1 MSEFDQESLS
11 ALLDDEADE
20 LALPRL
26 LKSHEE
32 CPEIAE
38 KWRRFSLVQSVIHN
52 EISPVKQ
59 GFIEGVR
66 EGIDKEEKISRP
78 IKPVFGASLIKAAIA
93 ASVAT
98 ICVLSG
104 KMMFEDTSD
113 FIEIADQVPQT
124 YEIPTALSASDGI
137 GDIPEADLKAQELLK
152 EYISRIQIDEEEPP
166 LIEHLQESPLYRLVN
181 ELQSRDN

>member
-11 ALLDDEADE
+11 ALLDNEGDE

-26 LKSHEE
+26 LKSYEKN
-32 CPEIAE
+32 PEIAE
-38 KWRRFSLVQSVIHN
+38 KWRRFSLVQSIIHE
-52 EISPVKQ
+52 EISPVRQ

-66 EGIDKEEKISRP
+66 ESIDKDVKISRH
-78 IKPVFGASLIKAAIA
+78 IKPVFGDSLIKTTIA

-98 ICVLSG
+98 VCVLSG
-104 KMMFEDTSD
+104 KMLFEDAGD
-113 FIEIADQVPQT
+113 FIEIAEQVPQP
-124 YEIPTALSASDGI
+124 YEAPEVISSSDRE
-137 GDIPEADLKAQELLK
+137 GDIAEADLKAQELLK

-166 LIEHLQESPLYRLVN
+166 LIEHLQDSPLYRLVN

>member
-11 ALLDDEADE
+11 ALLDDEADD

-26 LKSHEE
+26 LKSYEE
-32 CPEIAE
+32 YPQIAE
-38 KWRRFSLVQSVIHN
+38 KWRRFSLVQSIIHE
-52 EISPVKQ
+52 EITPVKK

-66 EGIDKEEKISRP
+66 EGIDKEDKPSRLT
-78 IKPVFGASLIKAAIA
+78 KPVFGNGLIKAAIA

-98 ICVLSG
+98 IFVLSN
-104 KMMFEDTSD
+104 KIVFEDTSN
-113 FIEIADQVPQT
+113 FIEIADQVSQT
-124 YEIPTALSASDGI
+124 YEVPRALSSSDEE
-137 GDIPEADLKAQELLK
+137 DIAEAELKAQELLK

-166 LIEHLQESPLYRLVN
+166 LIEHLQDSPLYRLVN